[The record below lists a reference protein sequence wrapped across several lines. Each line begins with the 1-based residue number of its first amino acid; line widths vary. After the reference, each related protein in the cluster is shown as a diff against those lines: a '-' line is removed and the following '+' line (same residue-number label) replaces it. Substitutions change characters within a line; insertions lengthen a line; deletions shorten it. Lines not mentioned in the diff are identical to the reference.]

1 MHPGPQETLRH
12 RWVWM
17 DRDPWILTLAQAR
30 QGRGCSWS
38 PWPSSLTPGG
48 NPRTGAFLRDRISE
62 SSPQTVLR
70 RLGQEGGRMKGA
82 LSGPSQLGSPPSAS
96 PQLFPVYQGPGSGVG
111 EDSHSLLTTSCLP
124 MRLRLTVGGE
134 GASSPGARAHPR
146 ASLRGAPAPRVLS
159 CALELLGFWP
169 PGRGYWGGLL
179 LRNAAPG
186 GLV

>member
-1 MHPGPQETLRH
+1 MGGQGPLGLDSAQE
-12 RWVWM
+12 
-17 DRDPWILTLAQAR
+17 R

-38 PWPSSLTPGG
+38 PWPSSLTSGG
-48 NPRTGAFLRDRISE
+48 HPISVRTGAFLRDRISE

-82 LSGPSQLGSPPSAS
+82 LSGPPQLGSPRSAS
-96 PQLFPVYQGPGSGVG
+96 PQLFPLYQGPGSGVG

-124 MRLRLTVGGE
+124 VHLRLTVGGE

-146 ASLRGAPAPRVLS
+146 AGLPGAPAPRVLS